1 MLVVLLVVK
10 GNEGEFIGEVGLQ
23 LGERHLGQIGR
34 QVLKGRLICSVL
46 LGSARGLLGRCRF
59 GRSFLRRHLS
69 VSFQVLDFV
78 VVNVGVLR
86 AESLFFVFGTFVVRL
101 VVTVL
106 IVFAV
111 YVESCDSVSVN
122 S

>member
-1 MLVVLLVVK
+1 
-10 GNEGEFIGEVGLQ
+10 
-23 LGERHLGQIGR
+23 
-34 QVLKGRLICSVL
+34 
-46 LGSARGLLGRCRF
+46 
-59 GRSFLRRHLS
+59 
-69 VSFQVLDFV
+69 LDFA

-86 AESLFFVFGTFVVRL
+86 AESLFFVFVAFVVRL
-101 VVTVL
+101 VVTAVL